1 MFHDLDQRILIFD
14 PETQSN
20 FTRFVTRT
28 FAKEDDMLQLV
39 RAHSVEYDLPP
50 IDVRP
55 EEGLMLSLFAR
66 LIGARRILEIGTL
79 AGYSGIWLARAL
91 PDDGRLITLELEPHY
106 AQIARNHFASAGLSE
121 RVEVHEGAALDTLAA
136 FDADPTF
143 DAMFDLVFVDADK
156 ENNLAYLVWAIDHVR
171 SGGLIL
177 VHNAFCEGYLLD
189 DNADASARATL
200 AMINMMATDTRL
212 LSTIIQGEDGLAV
225 AMVR

>member
-1 MFHDLDQRILIFD
+1 
-14 PETQSN
+14 
-20 FTRFVTRT
+20 
-28 FAKEDDMLQLV
+28 
-39 RAHSVEYDLPP
+39 
-50 IDVRP
+50 
-55 EEGLMLSLFAR
+55 
-66 LIGARRILEIGTL
+66 
-79 AGYSGIWLARAL
+79 
-91 PDDGRLITLELEPHY
+91 
-106 AQIARNHFASAGLSE
+106 
-121 RVEVHEGAALDTLAA
+121 
-136 FDADPTF
+136 
-143 DAMFDLVFVDADK
+143 MFDLVFVDADK